1 MLTESVEWLRRSP
14 ARLELARAL
23 FDLGAAQRRAGKRS
37 AAREPLREALGLAEQ
52 CGALSLAARIDEE
65 LAATGVH
72 LRRERASGPEALTP
86 AERRVAELAASGL
99 TNREIGQTLFV
110 SVKTV
115 GTHLGH
121 IYEKLDLQG
130 PQARE
135 QLAARLNGHDPP
147 VADPGHHRRR
157 ARPRTP
163 AGASLAPDRPGP
175 APPPDDLSPDRPAPV
190 RLACWTGLSAASG
203 AEPRRAFPPTPRSP
217 RDG

>member
-1 MLTESVEWLRRSP
+1 MRCAVASP
-14 ARLELARAL
+14 
-23 FDLGAAQRRAGKRS
+23 
-37 AAREPLREALGLAEQ
+37 
-52 CGALSLAARIDEE
+52 ARIDEE

-135 QLAARLNGHDPP
+135 QLAARLNGHAPP
-147 VADPGHHRRR
+147 VSGPGPPPGLGGTLGHLAPGPLR
-157 ARPRTP
+157 
-163 AGASLAPDRPGP
+163 ASLAPDRPGP
-175 APPPDDLSPDRPAPV
+175 APPPDDLSPDRPGPRQA
-190 RLACWTGLSAASG
+190 RMLDG
-203 AEPRRAFPPTPRSP
+203 AQRR
-217 RDG
+217 